1 MERKVLVICVL
12 VGFLG
17 LLSAALAFAAEATR
31 NKLSEDGT
39 CTEQRTPAFGLGLIS
54 GLALVMAQIII
65 NSAACCMFC
74 KKRQLNSGCDR
85 TKAMACFFG
94 SWVTFVLG
102 SVALFFGVALNEGH
116 WEEEGSECYL
126 VRPMVFIRAA
136 VLSLASVILGIF
148 YFIII
153 SSAKNMEPGGTHQTQ
168 DIALAQPQF
177 TPQNTQPVFI
187 HEDTYNRLQ
196 VP

>member
-1 MERKVLVICVL
+1 M
-12 VGFLG
+12 
-17 LLSAALAFAAEATR
+17 AA
-31 NKLSEDGT
+31 KLSY
-39 CTEQRTPAFGLGLIS
+39 R
-54 GLALVMAQIII
+54 
-65 NSAACCMFC
+65 
-74 KKRQLNSGCDR
+74 
-85 TKAMACFFG
+85 
-94 SWVTFVLG
+94 VTFVLG